1 MRKFELLQV
10 DVFTKTPLH
19 GNPCAIV
26 FDADDLDA
34 AEMLAIAKEM
44 NLSETVFVKKSASCD
59 FRAIYYTP
67 IEEIPLAGH
76 PTVATVH
83 ALLETGRIKPK
94 TFPHSISLE
103 LTAGKIRVDIEKEDD
118 GHRIVMFQLKPQFM
132 RTYDPEKI
140 MPLFGLEADD
150 ALPGAPIQTVNTG
163 TPMLMIPLRDHSAL
177 RRAELHVSKYLA
189 LKEQSDFF
197 SPHLFC
203 NVGLTEDTDTF
214 ARHFGVP
221 PDTYE
226 DPFTGSAS
234 GCMAAY
240 LWHYGLIK
248 RPWIIAGQG
257 HWMGRCI

>member
-1 MRKFELLQV
+1 
-10 DVFTKTPLH
+10 
-19 GNPCAIV
+19 
-26 FDADDLDA
+26 
-34 AEMLAIAKEM
+34 
-44 NLSETVFVKKSASCD
+44 
-59 FRAIYYTP
+59 
-67 IEEIPLAGH
+67 
-76 PTVATVH
+76 
-83 ALLETGRIKPK
+83 
-94 TFPHSISLE
+94 
-103 LTAGKIRVDIEKEDD
+103 
-118 GHRIVMFQLKPQFM
+118 M

-257 HWMGRCI
+257 HWMGRPGKARLEVVGTPEDIQTVKLIEINGRSKLLQCRISFRIALFGPSSRTANTGPSSNIFIPLMPVF